1 MLNLFY
7 ELNFKNIRRQNSFNF
22 LKIILVFLISITF
35 FTSAGNAFGEVI
47 LTKQLVSPEDFL
59 IEELKLFP
67 AFLPI
72 PYL

>member
-7 ELNFKNIRRQNSFNF
+7 KLNFKNIRRQNSFNL

-35 FTSAGNAFGEVI
+35 FAGADNAFGEVI

-59 IEELKLFP
+59 IEEIGVTP
-67 AFLPI
+67 S
-72 PYL
+72 